1 MNIKITARKFKAH
14 DSLKD
19 FIKDEVSVLE
29 KYNDEI
35 HDADVILHFQ
45 NVNNSE
51 KIAEII
57 LKVPGTVLKATE
69 KSDEFTKSISAAV
82 GKLVR
87 QLKKLKTKRISYV

>member
-1 MNIKITARKFKAH
+1 MNIKITSRKFKAH

-19 FIKDEVSVLE
+19 FIKDEVSTLE

-35 HDADVILHFQ
+35 HDVDVILHFQ
-45 NVNNSE
+45 NVNNSI

-57 LKVPGTVLKATE
+57 LKVPGTVLKAKE
-69 KSDEFTKSISAAV
+69 ESEEFTKSISAAV